1 VNDRVILAVKY
12 TPVGAPGAVR
22 RAVGGFLR
30 YVQYRDKHADQ
41 APPKEVDGMLKYVA
55 HRDRTGS
62 RARLFDASGP
72 VGDDQRRA
80 LAAFVGRGVAA
91 TKAQLSRSPGG
102 PPTDR
107 RRAVYRF
114 VLSPEHADG
123 LDLRRLSRAAME
135 RLADDAGGGLR
146 WIAAEHRNTQHPH
159 VHIVLSGFRET
170 ASGEVRGLVLTK
182 PRLARMK
189 EALAL
194 DIERQ
199 RGPVVARPEPSRPPS
214 APRRRLPE
222 SPRSEASRPRSA
234 TRRRPRSARR
244 LKRSGSGLLAAAP
257 SAHRHPWVSPLRR
270 LAARYRWQT
279 EQLAE
284 QERRRLDA
292 ESRARE

>member
-1 VNDRVILAVKY
+1 VSDRVILAVKY
-12 TPVGAPGAVR
+12 TPVAAPGAVR

-30 YVQYRDKHADQ
+30 YVQYRDKHPDQ
-41 APPKEVDGMLKYVA
+41 APPKEVDVMLKYVA

-62 RARLFDASGP
+62 AARLFDASGS

-80 LAAFVGRGVAA
+80 LAAFVGRAVGA
-91 TKAQLSRSPGG
+91 TKPQLTRSSSS

-114 VLSPEHADG
+114 VLSPERADG
-123 LDLRRLSRAAME
+123 LDLRRLTRAAME
-135 RLADDAGGGLR
+135 RLAEDAGGGLR

-159 VHIVLSGFRET
+159 VHIVLSGFRESS
-170 ASGEVRGLVLTK
+170 SGEVRSLVLTK
-182 PRLARMK
+182 PRLGRMK

-199 RGPVVARPEPSRPPS
+199 RGPVVGRPQPSRPPS
-214 APRRRLPE
+214 APHRRLPE

-234 TRRRPRSARR
+234 APARPRSARR
-244 LKRSGSGLLAAAP
+244 RKRSGSGLLAAAP
-257 SAHRHPWVSPLRR
+257 SVHRHAWVSPLRR

-284 QERRRLDA
+284 QERRRLEA
-292 ESRARE
+292 ESRARG